1 MQKVFTSNKIE
12 KAKCQNALRIKGLW
26 HFFTSNILLQKTRF
40 TKCQKHFWTEKSEI
54 FARKLKKQNKTG
66 YKKPLKTLGF
76 SRVKWRRKRDSNP
89 RGFWPNGFQDRL
101 VVTASIFLHITATL
115 WAALY
120 AENIYEALKNSF
132 FRIRFAY
139 PTKSSGSLLTSDKCG
154 YSRYGRDIPLQPF
167 RIVIYY

>member
-40 TKCQKHFWTEKSEI
+40 SKCQKHLWTGKSEI

-76 SRVKWRRKRDSNP
+76 SRVKVAQEEGYAA
-89 RGFWPNGFQDRL
+89 RGEICANRSVL
-101 VVTASIFLHITATL
+101 VLI
-115 WAALY
+115 
-120 AENIYEALKNSF
+120 
-132 FRIRFAY
+132 
-139 PTKSSGSLLTSDKCG
+139 
-154 YSRYGRDIPLQPF
+154 
-167 RIVIYY
+167 

>member
-40 TKCQKHFWTEKSEI
+40 SKCQKHFWTEKSEI

-76 SRVKWRRKRDSNP
+76 SRVKVAQEEGFDSRANYALGLPRSRTSTGSPLYTVSPSNP
-89 RGFWPNGFQDRL
+89 
-101 VVTASIFLHITATL
+101 S
-115 WAALY
+115 
-120 AENIYEALKNSF
+120 
-132 FRIRFAY
+132 
-139 PTKSSGSLLTSDKCG
+139 
-154 YSRYGRDIPLQPF
+154 
-167 RIVIYY
+167 

>member
-40 TKCQKHFWTEKSEI
+40 SKCQKHFWTEKSEI

-89 RGFWPNGFQDRL
+89 RAFWANGFQEVYQRIPFQLSSVQFRL
-101 VVTASIFLHITATL
+101 
-115 WAALY
+115 
-120 AENIYEALKNSF
+120 K
-132 FRIRFAY
+132 RFA
-139 PTKSSGSLLTSDKCG
+139 KILILQGFSGLFGTDMN
-154 YSRYGRDIPLQPF
+154 
-167 RIVIYY
+167 